1 MIKTSIWYLSI
12 VFIGLLLFTSLLSG
26 CVRKAKPVTQDE
38 LVIKLERTA
47 CFGTCP
53 VYSLKI
59 NGNGTVVYEGKD
71 FVRIK
76 GVEETTVGP
85 EIIDQLLQAF
95 EETGYFSLNDS
106 YTGFGKS
113 DMPSAYTSISIGNHT
128 KSIKHY
134 LGDLSAPKKLTD
146 LEHKIDTIV
155 NSAQWIK

>member
-1 MIKTSIWYLSI
+1 MISKISTLYL
-12 VFIGLLLFTSLLSG
+12 VVGLVGLLMSSSLSSG
-26 CVRKAKPVTQDE
+26 CMRKVEPVVQEE

-47 CFGTCP
+47 CFGACP

-95 EETGYFSLNDS
+95 EEAGYFSLNDS

-113 DMPSAYTSISIGNHT
+113 DMPHANTSISIGSRA
-128 KSIKHY
+128 KSIRHY
-134 LGDLSAPKKLTD
+134 LGDQSAPGKLTE
-146 LEHKIDTIV
+146 LE
-155 NSAQWIK
+155 N